1 MLFLVGN
8 KSDCD
13 GREVP
18 AESIAEF
25 QKMNNILYSTETS
38 AKTGHNIETLF
49 TDCAKFIYNSYKDR
63 LHELKGNID
72 NSEDYSDTESV
83 DENGAKKGS
92 FIDSKGHKAGRLNGR
107 RKPTKSK

>member
-1 MLFLVGN
+1 
-8 KSDCD
+8 
-13 GREVP
+13 
-18 AESIAEF
+18 
-25 QKMNNILYSTETS
+25 MNNILYSTETS